1 MSGVA
6 YSIQHYVDDLRTIV
20 AEAANEGEIVDRVKP
35 LAKRL
40 AAAPGW
46 LRPEHRQCNPEQGFG
61 VHLLHEEPD
70 HSLAVFVIAWLPDRG
85 TLPHNH
91 KTWAV
96 VVGLEGQERESFW
109 LRRDDGS
116 RLGHAEIERAGER
129 LMREGDVSAC
139 LPEDIHGV
147 WNCGG
152 ATSLSLHTYGR
163 HINHTGRSEFDP
175 LTSEER
181 PMIVA
186 VERSRETDAAGRGQP
201 QSSSS
206 S

>member
-1 MSGVA
+1 MSGLA
-6 YSIQHYVDDLRTIV
+6 YGIRNYVEDLRTIV
-20 AEAANEGEIVDRVKP
+20 ADASCESDIVARVRP

-40 AAAPGW
+40 AGAPGW
-46 LRPEHRQCNPEQGFG
+46 LKPEHRQCNPEQGFG

-70 HSLAVFVIAWLPDRG
+70 HDLAVFVIAWLPDRG

-96 VVGLEGQERESFW
+96 VVGLEGQERESSW
-109 LRRDDGS
+109 RRRDDGS
-116 RLGHAEIERAGER
+116 RPGHAEIERSGER
-129 LMREGDVSAC
+129 LMREGDVSVC
-139 LPEDIHGV
+139 LPEDIHSV

-163 HINHTGRSEFDP
+163 HINFTGRSEFDP
-175 LTSEER
+175 ATNQER

-186 VERSRETDAAGRGQP
+186 VERSPQLQAAGQ
-201 QSSSS
+201 
-206 S
+206 